1 MLGCYTLAFYPPWLY
16 IDRMSGK
23 PSKPFGDKAIFAS
36 DPAQSRGRL
45 YPEEESSVRDAFQR
59 DRDRIIHAGAFRRL
73 KHKTQVF
80 VSHEGDYYRTR
91 LTHSLEVAQISRT
104 VCRHLGLNEDLG
116 EALALA
122 HDFGHPP
129 FGHAGEDALSACMQP
144 YGGFDHN
151 LHSLRILTELEQRY
165 ADFDGLN
172 LTWETLEG
180 IAKHNGPLG
189 AKGMEDLLDPLL
201 TTYLARHDLEIHTFA
216 SPEAQVAAACDDI
229 AYNNHDIDD
238 GLRAGL
244 FTLDDLVDLPLVGNT
259 LAEVRRDHPSLSV
272 ERTRFELVRHVID
285 SMVRDLLTETIRRLQ
300 EAAPQSAQDI
310 RDLQRSVVAFS
321 PQMQED
327 EQAIKAFLMTNMYRH
342 DRVTDM
348 SKVAKRVVAD
358 LFSRYMAEPDCLP
371 DEWQAKVADGTG
383 DEAARTIADFIAG
396 MTDRFA
402 FKEHNRL
409 YGEAL

>member
-1 MLGCYTLAFYPPWLY
+1 MAAQP
-16 IDRMSGK
+16 D
-23 PSKPFGDKAIFAS
+23 KPFGDKAIFAC
-36 DPAQSRGRL
+36 DPARSRGRL
-45 YPEEESSVRDAFQR
+45 YPEETSAVRDAFQR

-80 VSHEGDYYRTR
+80 VSSEGDYYRTR

-104 VCRHLGLNEDLG
+104 VCRYLGLNEDLG

-129 FGHAGEDALSACMQP
+129 FGHAGEDALSACMAP

-151 LHSLRILTELEQRY
+151 LHSLRLLTDLEQRY

-189 AKGMEDLLDPLL
+189 AQGFEDRLDPLL
-201 TTYLARHDLEIHTFA
+201 RAYLARHDLEIHTYA
-216 SPEAQVAAACDDI
+216 SAEAQVAALCDDI

-244 FTLDDLVDLPLVGNT
+244 FTLDDLSNVPLVGEV
-259 LAEVRRDHPSLSV
+259 LAEVRNDHPTL
-272 ERTRFELVRHVID
+272 EPDRTRFELVRHLID
-285 SMVRDLLTETIRRLQ
+285 AMVRDLVDETISRL
-300 EAAPQSAQDI
+300 ESSGAKSDQDI
-310 RDLQRSVVAFS
+310 RHLPRAVAAFS
-321 PQMQED
+321 EGMRAHEV
-327 EQAIKAFLMTNMYRH
+327 AIKAFLHRNMYRH
-342 DRVTDM
+342 ERVMEMAET
-348 SKVAKRVVAD
+348 AKRVVEG
-358 LFSRYMAEPDCLP
+358 LFTRYMAEPDCLP
-371 DEWQAKVADGTG
+371 EEWQAKVAGG
-383 DEAARTIADFIAG
+383 NSDEAARTIADFIAG

-402 FKEHNRL
+402 LKEHDRL
-409 YGEAL
+409 YGEVDTTA

>member
-1 MLGCYTLAFYPPWLY
+1 LAFYPPWLY
-16 IDRMSGK
+16 IGGMVGK
-23 PSKPFGDKAIFAS
+23 PSKPFGDKAIFAC
-36 DPAQSRGRL
+36 DPARSRGRL
-45 YPEEESSVRDAFQR
+45 FPEDESSVRDAFQR

-80 VSHEGDYYRTR
+80 MSHEGDYYRTR

-104 VCRHLGLNEDLG
+104 VCRYLGLNEDLG

-129 FGHAGEDALSACMQP
+129 FGHAGEDALSGCMQA

-151 LHSLRILTELEQRY
+151 LHSLRLLTDLEQRY

-201 TTYLARHDLEIHTFA
+201 TAYLGRHDLEIHTFA
-216 SPEAQVAAACDDI
+216 SAEAQVAAQCDDI

-238 GLRAGL
+238 GLRAEL
-244 FTLDDLVDLPLVGNT
+244 FTLDDLADVPLVGDM
-259 LAEVRRDHPSLSV
+259 LAEVRKDHPTLNPD
-272 ERTRFELVRHVID
+272 RTRFELVRHVID
-285 SMVRDLLTETIRRLQ
+285 AMVRDLVAETITRLKD
-300 EAAPQSAQDI
+300 ANPQSDQDI
-310 RDLQRSVVAFS
+310 RNLRRPVVAFS
-321 PQMQED
+321 VDMQAHEK
-327 EQAIKAFLMTNMYRH
+327 AIKAFLMTNMYRH
-342 DRVTDM
+342 ERVAEM
-348 SKVAKRVVAD
+348 ANNAKRVVAD

-402 FKEHNRL
+402 FKEHDRL
-409 YGEAL
+409 FGEA